1 MNHVRINAKVKKKKL
16 LINRNN
22 EKFIY
27 SNAKG

>member
-1 MNHVRINAKVKKKKL
+1 MNHVRINAKVKKKL